1 MDGLAGQGEVCHFQ
15 PKKGSS
21 LTYGSF
27 EPPSNVTR
35 LARGLRRNCSDGTHQ
50 IISYFAGVGTA
61 NAIDQFTGGAFGM
74 GLDRDIRLVYN
85 FICTNYVDG
94 DEIIL
99 VGFSRGAFTA
109 RSTADMVASVGL
121 LTPEGLDHF
130 YRIFDDY
137 EHIGDLSRD
146 VDDYLVKGLPLF
158 EEGLHGQDKI
168 KWELKRMAYYKE
180 GLKKVG
186 AHYEPSTIKMY
197 LPRTEKPYSG
207 HVQRRHHRDQNQGS
221 RCLGHGRDLGHSPGA
236 RHWRPRFR

>member
-1 MDGLAGQGEVCHFQ
+1 MSAHQRILAHHD
-15 PKKGSS
+15 
-21 LTYGSF
+21 SF

-109 RSTADMVASVGL
+109 RSTADMVASLGL

-130 YRIFDDY
+130 FRIFDDY
-137 EHIGDLSRD
+137 EHIGDPGRAVED
-146 VDDYLVKGLPLF
+146 FLVEGLLPF
-158 EEGLHGQDKI
+158 KEDLHGQDKI
-168 KWELKRMAYYKE
+168 KWEDARMRVYKE
-180 GLKKVG
+180 GLKKVCVPRR
-186 AHYEPSTIKMY
+186 PSHHQEVLTRDRETSRETRTATAP
-197 LPRTEKPYSG
+197 PRS
-207 HVQRRHHRDQNQGS
+207 GS
-221 RCLGHGRDLGHSPGA
+221 RLSASGTRSGPWAFPRRPSLAYAVPLTNKSPC
-236 RHWRPRFR
+236 PL

>member
-1 MDGLAGQGEVCHFQ
+1 
-15 PKKGSS
+15 
-21 LTYGSF
+21 
-27 EPPSNVTR
+27 VTR

-137 EHIGDLSRD
+137 EHIGDPGRAAE
-146 VDDYLVKGLPLF
+146 DYLVGGLPPF

-168 KWELKRMAYYKE
+168 KWEDARMRVYKE
-180 GLKKVG
+180 GLREVG
-186 AHYEPSTIKMY
+186 AHYKPPTVKRY
-197 LPRTEKPYSG
+197 LPRTETPHAR
-207 HVQRRHHRDQNQGS
+207 HVQRWQNRDQDQGS
-221 RCLGHGRDLGHSPGA
+221 RRLGHGRNPGHSPGA

>member
-1 MDGLAGQGEVCHFQ
+1 MDGLAGQGEVCHHGLGE
-15 PKKGSS
+15 PKPHAHHS
-21 LTYGSF
+21 SF

-61 NAIDQFTGGAFGM
+61 NTIDQFTGGAFGM

-109 RSTADMVASVGL
+109 RSTADMVASLGL
-121 LTPEGLDHF
+121 LTPEGLDNF

-137 EHIGDLSRD
+137 KHMGDTTRPAN
-146 VDDYLVKGLPLF
+146 DYLINGSKFVLPPYNKQKGTS
-158 EEGLHGQDKI
+158 KI
-168 KWELKRMAYYKE
+168 KWEDERMQIYKAWLKEVR
-180 GLKKVG
+180 L
-186 AHYEPSTIKMY
+186 S
-197 LPRTEKPYSG
+197 RG
-207 HVQRRHHRDQNQGS
+207 HPMPTRVTY
-221 RCLGHGRDLGHSPGA
+221 
-236 RHWRPRFR
+236 